1 MGLFQLI
8 RFVVVKLIYS
18 GLNPR
23 FNVDTIFMAN
33 YSFSGMRRPID
44 SETFLVTDFVNLKI
58 KLAQSF
64 EDTYRSRM
72 CVHVFI
78 GVSAHMCMSICVYTV
93 LLKRNV
99 LAKT

>member
-1 MGLFQLI
+1 VDLVQLF

-18 GLNPR
+18 GLNLR
-23 FNVDTIFMAN
+23 FDVDTIFMAN

-44 SETFLVTDFVNLKI
+44 SETLLVTDFMNLKI

-64 EDTYRSRM
+64 KDTYRSRIY
-72 CVHVFI
+72 VRVFI
-78 GVSAHMCMSICVYTV
+78 EVSAHMCMSICVYTV

-99 LAKT
+99 LAKA